1 VVKFSCC
8 FRNAHTA
15 SDLCVMTNH
24 ASDQSGPSADSRDG
38 VTVGVRVEGYRSV
51 TLWLGLGLRLFMLM
65 GNKNIE

>member
-1 VVKFSCC
+1 
-8 FRNAHTA
+8 
-15 SDLCVMTNH
+15 MTNH